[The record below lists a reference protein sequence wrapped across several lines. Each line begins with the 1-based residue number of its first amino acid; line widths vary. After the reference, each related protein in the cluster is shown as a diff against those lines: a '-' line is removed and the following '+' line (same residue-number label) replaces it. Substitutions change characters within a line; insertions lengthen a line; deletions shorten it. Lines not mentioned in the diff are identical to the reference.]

1 MVDKSTFRDA
11 MAGLGAAVNIITSDG
26 AAGLAGCTASAVC
39 GVTDEPPT
47 LLVCINRSSRNNA
60 AFREN
65 DKLCVNVL
73 SAEQQ
78 ALAAH
83 FSTSALPVG
92 ERFAAAQ
99 WDSLATGAPVLRDA
113 LASLD
118 CEIESVTEVGTHTV
132 FFCAVKAA
140 RTQASGDALIY
151 FGRQYHRVGERS
163 VHPAHAVVAA
173 SALASEAAR

>member
-1 MVDKSTFRDA
+1 MIDKLSFRDA
-11 MAGLGAAVNIITSDG
+11 MAGLGAAVNIVTSDG
-26 AAGLAGCTASAVC
+26 AAGRAGCTASAVC

-60 AFREN
+60 AFRAN
-65 DKLCVNVL
+65 GQLCVNVL

-83 FSTSALPVG
+83 FASSALQVD

-99 WDSLATGAPVLRDA
+99 WNTLTTGAPALDGA

-118 CEIESVTEVGTHTV
+118 CEIESVTEIGTHTV
-132 FFCAVKAA
+132 FFCAVKAVQ
-140 RTQASGDALIY
+140 TQGAGDALIY
-151 FGRQYHRVGERS
+151 YGRRYHRVGARS
-163 VHPAHAVVAA
+163 VHAAHAAEPAA
-173 SALASEAAR
+173 

>member
-65 DKLCVNVL
+65 GRLCINVL
-73 SAEQQ
+73 SAGQQ
-78 ALAAH
+78 TLAVTFA
-83 FSTSALPVG
+83 SSASSI
-92 ERFAAAQ
+92 ER
-99 WDSLATGAPVLRDA
+99 R
-113 LASLD
+113 
-118 CEIESVTEVGTHTV
+118 
-132 FFCAVKAA
+132 
-140 RTQASGDALIY
+140 
-151 FGRQYHRVGERS
+151 
-163 VHPAHAVVAA
+163 
-173 SALASEAAR
+173 